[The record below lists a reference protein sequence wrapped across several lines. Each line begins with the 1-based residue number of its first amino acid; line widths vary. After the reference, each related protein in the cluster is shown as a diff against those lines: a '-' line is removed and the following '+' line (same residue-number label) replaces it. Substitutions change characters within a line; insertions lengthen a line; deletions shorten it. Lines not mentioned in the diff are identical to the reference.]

1 VRIRAARLH
10 PYRLGLR
17 APLVTAHERLEA
29 RAGLLLELIAGDGT
43 AGWGDACPIRG
54 FGMET
59 LERCGEALA
68 DLAAAT
74 IGHELPGD
82 AAALRACTE
91 ACAADAP
98 GALGALETALT
109 DLSARVAG
117 VSLAEKLGGAP
128 GRRALEISELVVGDA
143 PAQVEASARAA
154 VARGFGTLKLKV
166 AARDWRDDLARL
178 RALRE
183 AVPPPTRVRLDANG
197 GWTEAAARER
207 LADLASLDVELIE
220 QPVVASQ
227 VDALARLRELGAVP
241 IAADEAVASAADVS
255 RVVGSGA
262 ADVVVLK
269 PAVLGGPRVAVQAAR
284 AALEAGCGVVVT
296 SLIDSAIGVTAAA
309 HVAAALP
316 SGRPADGLATGGL
329 LDADVASGPVVAAG
343 CMRLPDGPGLGLV
356 PEPALLERLRRAPLR
371 EIAR

>member
-1 VRIRAARLH
+1 
-10 PYRLGLR
+10 
-17 APLVTAHERLEA
+17 
-29 RAGLLLELIAGDGT
+29 
-43 AGWGDACPIRG
+43 
-54 FGMET
+54 
-59 LERCGEALA
+59 
-68 DLAAAT
+68 
-74 IGHELPGD
+74 
-82 AAALRACTE
+82 
-91 ACAADAP
+91 
-98 GALGALETALT
+98 
-109 DLSARVAG
+109 
-117 VSLAEKLGGAP
+117 
-128 GRRALEISELVVGDA
+128 
-143 PAQVEASARAA
+143 
-154 VARGFGTLKLKV
+154 
-166 AARDWRDDLARL
+166 
-178 RALRE
+178 
-183 AVPPPTRVRLDANG
+183 
-197 GWTEAAARER
+197 
-207 LADLASLDVELIE
+207 
-220 QPVVASQ
+220 VASQ